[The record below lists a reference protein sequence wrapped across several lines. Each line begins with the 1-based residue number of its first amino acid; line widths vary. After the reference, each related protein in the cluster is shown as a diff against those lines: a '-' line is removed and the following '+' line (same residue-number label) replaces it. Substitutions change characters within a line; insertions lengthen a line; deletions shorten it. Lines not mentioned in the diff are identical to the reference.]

1 MQTMRAIGHGAH
13 ALLGS
18 VNGVFGASLAK
29 AELLFIFFFLILFYF

>member
-1 MQTMRAIGHGAH
+1 MQTVRAMGHGAR

-29 AELLFIFFFLILFYF
+29 AELFS

>member
-13 ALLGS
+13 ALLES

-29 AELLFIFFFLILFYF
+29 AELFS